1 MKKILLV
8 DDHADIRRLIR
19 ITLGKNFDILE
30 AEDGAG
36 ALEIVRQQRPD
47 LVVLDIMM
55 PGNLDGLQVLEAIRA
70 EPQLAETRVIIVS
83 ARGQTRDYD
92 EGMQRGA
99 TAYFVKPFSPL
110 QLANAIKEALATTHS
125 DNETS

>member
-19 ITLGKNFDILE
+19 ITLGKSFDILE
-30 AEDGAG
+30 AEDGDG

-55 PGNLDGLQVLEAIRA
+55 PGNLDGLQVLDSIRA
-70 EPQLAETRVIIVS
+70 DPQLAGTRVIMVS
-83 ARGQTRDYD
+83 ARGQARDYD

-110 QLANAIKEALATTHS
+110 QLANAIKEALAMPS
-125 DNETS
+125 GNEPL